1 MTDSNHRYGEWR
13 PGHPRTADEKFP
25 KDALAVVYE
34 GHFCA
39 PSQRART
46 FCGLC
51 LYKYSG
57 SSWEFLFAAGADAA
71 QLEAC
76 WAPLPPPNLPQENN

>member
-1 MTDSNHRYGEWR
+1 MGSSDYKYGEWQL
-13 PGHPRTADEKFP
+13 GHPKMVGGKFP

-34 GHFCA
+34 GHFYA
-39 PSQRART
+39 LSQRART

-76 WAPLPPPNLPQENN
+76 WILLPPLNPAQKDA